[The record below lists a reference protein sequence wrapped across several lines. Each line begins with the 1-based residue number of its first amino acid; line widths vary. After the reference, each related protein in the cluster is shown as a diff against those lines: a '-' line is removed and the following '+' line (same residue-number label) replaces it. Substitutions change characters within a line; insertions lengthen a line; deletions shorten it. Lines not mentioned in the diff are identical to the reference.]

1 MRHGLEGKCT
11 GSLFQDPP
19 ERTKERPSLPVL
31 LALSIDPALE
41 IDKTCSGH
49 ALSSLFVVVLQI
61 IF

>member
-1 MRHGLEGKCT
+1 MVLRESALAA
-11 GSLFQDPP
+11 LFLDLP

-31 LALSIDPALE
+31 LVLSIDPALE